1 MMTPACSSQKNQATS
16 PTMTTS
22 LAHSSQSGNWQIP
35 EYDWGG
41 MAPIIAL
48 DTQGRQ

>member
-22 LAHSSQSGNWQIP
+22 VAHSPQLGNWQTP
-35 EYDWGG
+35 EYDRGG
-41 MAPIIAL
+41 IPTS
-48 DTQGRQ
+48 DSGES